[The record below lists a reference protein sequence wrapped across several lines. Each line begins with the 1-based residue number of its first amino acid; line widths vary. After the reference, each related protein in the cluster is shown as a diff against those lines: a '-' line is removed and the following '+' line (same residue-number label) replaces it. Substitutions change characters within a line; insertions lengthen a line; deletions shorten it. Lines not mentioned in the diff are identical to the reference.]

1 MWFKMVICW
10 AKIQI
15 ISRKDAIISGKMPN
29 FAEIFKNYRK

>member
-15 ISRKDAIISGKMPN
+15 IPRKDTIISGKMTN